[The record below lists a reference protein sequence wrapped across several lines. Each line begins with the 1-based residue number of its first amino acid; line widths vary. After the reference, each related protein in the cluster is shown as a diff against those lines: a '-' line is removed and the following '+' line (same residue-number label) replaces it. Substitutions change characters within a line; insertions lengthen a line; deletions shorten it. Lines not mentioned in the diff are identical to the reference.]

1 MTIQTNAQNT
11 YAAIGIREDLTDI
24 VALIDPQET
33 PFISNIGTGPKPGQ
47 TKHEWQV
54 QPLAA
59 ASKTNFQ
66 LEGDDTPS
74 AAAATNRERLFNY
87 CAISRKVG
95 SVTGTMQEVVV
106 AGIANELDNQ
116 KMLKAVELRRDMEVI
131 LLDNNAYAAGGTTTA
146 RECAG
151 LAAYITNGASG
162 GALYTG
168 GGNYSAAAG
177 TGADAWNLSSTTA
190 GGMTLTAL
198 NSAVQDAHIDGGKP
212 DMLMLS
218 PRNKTAFSNLTLQSS
233 LGGAAQIRYNLNGV
247 RPGAL
252 IGAVDTWLSNF
263 GMLDVMSNVQMAS
276 DSGTT
281 NGLDDTAYLIDSRY
295 AKVCYLRPMGSQDLA
310 KTGDATKFMT
320 LAEYTLQVDAPKAH
334 AAVFAIA

>member
-1 MTIQTNAQNT
+1 MTIQTNSQNT
-11 YAAIGIREDLTDI
+11 YAMIGIREDLTDI

-33 PFISNIGTGPKPGQ
+33 PFISNIGTGPKPGT

-74 AAAATNRERLFNY
+74 AAAATARERIFNY

-95 SVTGTMQEVVV
+95 SVTGTAQEVVV

-131 LLDNNAYAAGGTTTA
+131 LLDNNAYVAGSTSTA

-151 LAAYITNGASG
+151 LGAYITNGVIAG
-162 GALYTG
+162 GTL
-168 GGNYSAAAG
+168 YSAA
-177 TGADAWNLSSTTA
+177 TGNGSDAWNLAATTSGA
-190 GGMTLTAL
+190 MTLTAL

-212 DMLMLS
+212 NMLMFS
-218 PRNKTAFSNLTLQSS
+218 PRNKTAFSNMTLQSS

-263 GMLDVMSNVQMAS
+263 GQLDVMSNVQMAS

-295 AKVCYLRPMGSQDLA
+295 AKVCYLRGIGSQDLA

-334 AAVFAIA
+334 AAVFTIS